1 MNFSSPWTELLDA
14 DVTSRWPWTDAQP
27 MRHITEQIRSQ
38 GLAAWAFRHAP
49 LDSSWKSEFLPDTRK
64 LAERNLILIAL
75 SRSLEELWKLA
86 GLRAVRL
93 KGIDLIQR
101 GDGQGECASLRDA
114 RMWRPLSDLDYLFVD
129 RVDLEEARQALRSRG
144 WQPHLPEAAGKEVW
158 LLKTAGQE
166 VALELHTKLIFN
178 EPLGWRWDEWI
189 EATGDGRAY
198 QLKLPALWIH
208 LSGHWVVGHACQKYF
223 WLLDL
228 KMLAPMLSIA
238 DWQQV
243 SSLTGPL
250 NLRQASELSL
260 ACVQRLKISFKTEA
274 TSSMD
279 SHSEMSFSKRT
290 QLWSRLILVR
300 PLRHRGFRSLG
311 IRISVRDRSLHA
323 AQYIFY
329 WLKSTVGMARI
340 RGES

>member
-1 MNFSSPWTELLDA
+1 MNFTSPWTELLDA
-14 DVTSRWPWTDAQP
+14 DVTSRWPWADAEP
-27 MRHITEQIRSQ
+27 EHRITAQIRSQ

-49 LDSSWKSEFLPDTRK
+49 LDSNWKREFLPDTRK

-101 GDGQGECASLRDA
+101 SEGKDLGATLRDA

-144 WQPHLPEAAGKEVW
+144 WQMHLPESAGKEVW

-178 EPLGWRWDEWI
+178 EPQEWRWSEWI
-189 EATGDGRAY
+189 EMSRDGRAY

-228 KMLAPMLSIA
+228 KMLGPMLSKS
-238 DWQQV
+238 DWEQV
-243 SSLTGPL
+243 SNLARQLS
-250 NLRQASELSL
+250 LRQACALSL
-260 ACVQRLKISFKTEA
+260 ACVQRLKSELTDQDV
-274 TSSMD
+274 SSTGFQ
-279 SHSEMSFSKRT
+279 SELRSSKRT
-290 QLWSRLILVR
+290 QLWSRLILLR

-311 IRISVRDRSLHA
+311 IRVSVRDRSLHA
-323 AQYIFY
+323 AQYVFY
-329 WLKSTVGMARI
+329 WIRSAMSRPRS
-340 RGES
+340 RGEL